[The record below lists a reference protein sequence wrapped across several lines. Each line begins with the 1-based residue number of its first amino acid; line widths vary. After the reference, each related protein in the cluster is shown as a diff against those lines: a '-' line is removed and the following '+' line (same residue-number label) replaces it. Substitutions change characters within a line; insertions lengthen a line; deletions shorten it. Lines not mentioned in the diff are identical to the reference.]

1 MNFTI
6 TPAAEK
12 FIRLMIRA
20 DGDAS
25 SGFRLAVSPG
35 GCSGLAADISIK
47 REPVTGDAVVEQN
60 GVKLFLPAESRI
72 LLEGVTIDFA
82 DTATQTGLVFHDPKQ
97 VSSFEPCSLEERR
110 LMMGS
115 ADQGEPQS
123 VMDAAVLANALLGG
137 GLPPEAEF
145 HLWEGRS
152 LVSPG

>member
-35 GCSGLAADISIK
+35 GYSGLAADISIK

-97 VSSFEPCSLEERR
+97 VSCS
-110 LMMGS
+110 S
-115 ADQGEPQS
+115 HA
-123 VMDAAVLANALLGG
+123 
-137 GLPPEAEF
+137 
-145 HLWEGRS
+145 H
-152 LVSPG
+152 

>member
-35 GCSGLAADISIK
+35 GCSGLAADMSVK
-47 REPVTGDAVVEQN
+47 REPTAGDAVVERN
-60 GVKLFLPAESRI
+60 GLKLFLPAESRI

-97 VSSFEPCSLEERR
+97 ASCSSH
-110 LMMGS
+110 
-115 ADQGEPQS
+115 A
-123 VMDAAVLANALLGG
+123 
-137 GLPPEAEF
+137 
-145 HLWEGRS
+145 H
-152 LVSPG
+152 